1 MKIKDIA
8 RNIEAWAPTALAES
22 YDNVGLL
29 VGDPEAEATGVL
41 INLDVTEALIDEA
54 KALGINMIVTHHPI
68 WFTGIKRLIGD
79 SYVSR
84 IILKAI
90 KADIALYA
98 CHTNLDNVQTG
109 VNRMIGERMGITDMR
124 ILSAKREQLLQLV
137 VYAADDALV
146 LLTEAIRAAGG
157 RNLHSISL
165 GDGVQGRLECIV
177 PAYFKSTVLQALR
190 QVQPGVEPVFHL
202 MPTLD
207 SDVETGSGMIGNL
220 PQALPKAD
228 FLAMVKERFGCGG
241 IRYADAPKELIGR
254 VAWCGGA
261 GSFLIGNAIGARAD
275 AFVTGDITYHK
286 FFDNEDKLLLL
297 DIGHHESEQ
306 FTSNLLHAHL
316 SKSFPTFAVRLSDI
330 KTNPVKYC

>member
-8 RNIEAWAPTALAES
+8 RAIESWAPTSLAES

-29 VGDPEAEATGVL
+29 VGNPDAEVTCVL

-54 KALGINMIVTHHPI
+54 VSRGLNMIVTHHPI

-79 SYVSR
+79 NYVSR

-98 CHTNLDNVQTG
+98 CHTNLDSVQTG
-109 VNRMIGERMGITDMR
+109 VNRRIGEHMGIEDMR
-124 ILSAKREQLLQLV
+124 ILSAKREQLQKLV
-137 VYAADDALV
+137 FYTDPESMATLADAAF
-146 LLTEAIRAAGG
+146 AAGARDLRSNSDGGEG
-157 RNLHSISL
+157 R
-165 GDGVQGRLECIV
+165 VECIV
-177 PAYFKSTVLQALR
+177 PAYFKGAVRAALNR
-190 QVQPGVEPVFHL
+190 ANGGSDPVFHSL
-202 MPTLD
+202 PTLE
-207 SDVETGSGMIGNL
+207 SDATTGSGMIGL
-220 PQALPKAD
+220 LPKPMSKQE

-241 IRYADAPKELIGR
+241 IRYADAPQQIIQR

-261 GSFLIGNAIGARAD
+261 GSFLIGNAIGAKAD

-286 FFDNEDKLLLL
+286 FFDNEDKILLL

-306 FTSNLLHAHL
+306 FTSNLLHEQL
-316 SKSFPTFAVRLSDI
+316 SESFPTFAVRLSEI

>member
-29 VGDPEAEATGVL
+29 VGDPNAEATGVL

-54 KALGINMIVTHHPI
+54 IALGINLIVTHHPI

-109 VNRMIGERMGITDMR
+109 VNRMIGERMGITEMR
-124 ILSAKREQLLQLV
+124 VLSAKREQLLQLV
-137 VYAADDALV
+137 VYAADDTIEAL
-146 LLTEAIRAAGG
+146 ANAMQGAGA
-157 RNLHSISL
+157 RNLRSIPL
-165 GDGVQGRLECIV
+165 GEGAQGRLECIV
-177 PAYFKSTVLQALR
+177 PAYFKSEVLTALR
-190 QVQPGVEPVFHL
+190 KAQSGVEPVFHL
-202 MPTLD
+202 MPTLE
-207 SDVETGSGMIGNL
+207 SDMETGSGMIGNL
-220 PQALPKAD
+220 PHAVSKAD

-241 IRYADAPKELIGR
+241 IRYADAPGELISR

-261 GSFLIGNAIGARAD
+261 GSFLISNAIGAGAD